1 MLKSLVVGVS
11 GSASSQAAARLAMQ
25 WGQAHDA
32 NVIGVGVLDDEQLAP
47 AESVPL
53 GGSQF
58 KAERDQIVLAKAE
71 HRLEEILAE
80 FDRACQIAGVQHRS
94 FMTRGNAADRLTQ
107 HAQRADLLVVGHQ
120 RLESTNSIAPT
131 TDTLVTSIKRAV
143 RPIVCV
149 SGLTYSASS
158 VLVAYDGSP
167 QAVRTLAAFVG
178 LGVFADLPI
187 RLITIEKSLGDLA
200 YDTTLAS
207 EFLEAHGYKIDVTCF
222 TTDESPSE
230 ALLRLIEETRP
241 ALVVLGAFGKS
252 WLREVFVG
260 SVTTMLL
267 RKSPAPLFLYH

>member
-32 NVIGVGVLDDEQLAP
+32 KVIGVGVLDEEQLAP

-53 GGSQF
+53 GGGQF
-58 KAERDQIVLAKAE
+58 KTERDQIVLAKAE
-71 HRLEEILAE
+71 HRLEGVLAE
-80 FDRACQIAGVQHRS
+80 FDRACRIAGVQHRS
-94 FMTRGNAADRLTQ
+94 FTTRGNAADRLTE

-120 RLESTNSIAPT
+120 RLESTSSIAPT
-131 TDTLVTSIKRAV
+131 TITLAKSIKQAV

-149 SGLTYSASS
+149 SGLTYSANS

-167 QAVRTLAAFVG
+167 QAARTLAAFVG
-178 LGVFADLPI
+178 LGLYPDLPI
-187 RLITIEKSLGDLA
+187 RLVTIEKSLGDLA

-207 EFLEAHGYKIDVTCF
+207 EFLEAHGFKLDVTCF
-222 TTDESPSE
+222 TSDEPPSDT
-230 ALLRLIEETRP
+230 LLRLIDETRP

-260 SVTTMLL
+260 SVTTTLL
-267 RKSPAPLFLYH
+267 QKSHAPLFLYH

>member
-32 NVIGVGVLDDEQLAP
+32 KVIGVGVLDDEQLAH
-47 AESVPL
+47 AEPVPI
-53 GGSQF
+53 GGGQF

-71 HRLEEILAE
+71 QRLAGVLAE
-80 FDRACQIAGVQHRS
+80 FNRACRIAGVQHRS
-94 FMTRGNAADRLTQ
+94 FVTRGNAAERLTE

-120 RLESTNSIAPT
+120 RLESTNSIVPT
-131 TDTLVTSIKRAV
+131 THTLTASIKRAV

-149 SGLTYSASS
+149 SGLTYTENC

-167 QAVRTLAAFVG
+167 QAARTVAAFVG
-178 LGVFADLPI
+178 LGLFADLPI

-207 EFLEAHGYKIDVTCF
+207 EFLEAHGFKIDVTCF
-222 TTDESPSE
+222 TSNESPSE
-230 ALLRLIEETRP
+230 ALLRLIDETRP

-252 WLREVFVG
+252 WLREVFLG
-260 SVTTMLL
+260 SVTTDLL
-267 RKSPAPLFLYH
+267 HKSHTPLFLYH

>member
-1 MLKSLVVGVS
+1 
-11 GSASSQAAARLAMQ
+11 MQ

-32 NVIGVGVLDDEQLAP
+32 KVIGVGVLDDEQLAP

-58 KAERDQIVLAKAE
+58 KADRDQIVLAKAE
-71 HRLEEILAE
+71 HRLEGVLAE

-120 RLESTNSIAPT
+120 RLESTSSIAPT
-131 TDTLVTSIKRAV
+131 TETLAASIKQAV

-167 QAVRTLAAFVG
+167 QAARTLAAFVG
-178 LGVFADLPI
+178 LGLFADLPI
-187 RLITIEKSLGDLA
+187 RLITIENSLGDLA

-207 EFLEAHGYKIDVTCF
+207 EFLEAHGFKIDVTCF
-222 TTDESPSE
+222 TSDEAPGD
-230 ALLRLIEETRP
+230 ALLRLIEESRP

-252 WLREVFVG
+252 WLREVFLG
-260 SVTTMLL
+260 SVTTTLL
-267 RKSPAPLFLYH
+267 QRSHAPLFLYH

>member
-32 NVIGVGVLDDEQLAP
+32 KVIGVGVLDDEQLAP

-53 GGSQF
+53 GGGQF
-58 KAERDQIVLAKAE
+58 KTERDQIVLTKAE
-71 HRLEEILAE
+71 HRLEEALAE
-80 FDRACQIAGVQHRS
+80 FDRACQIAGVQHQS
-94 FMTRGNAADRLTQ
+94 FKTRGNAAERLTQ
-107 HAQRADLLVVGHQ
+107 HAQRADVLIVGHQ

-131 TDTLVTSIKRAV
+131 TETLAASLKRAV

-149 SGLTYSASS
+149 SGLTYSAKS

-167 QAVRTLAAFVG
+167 QAARTLAAFVG
-178 LGVFADLPI
+178 LGLYADLPI
-187 RLITIEKSLGDLA
+187 RLVTIENSLGDLA

-207 EFLEAHGYKIDVTCF
+207 EFAEAHGFKVDVTCF
-222 TTDESPSE
+222 TSNESPSD
-230 ALLRLIEETRP
+230 ALLRLIDETRP

>member
-11 GSASSQAAARLAMQ
+11 GSASSQAAARRAMQ

-32 NVIGVGVLDDEQLAP
+32 KVIGVGVLDDEQLAP
-47 AESVPL
+47 AESIPL
-53 GGSQF
+53 GGGQF
-58 KAERDQIVLAKAE
+58 KAERGQIVLAKAE
-71 HRLEEILAE
+71 QRLEGVLAE

-131 TDTLVTSIKRAV
+131 TVTLAKSIKQAV

-167 QAVRTLAAFVG
+167 QAARTLAAFVG
-178 LGVFADLPI
+178 LGLFADLPI
-187 RLITIEKSLGDLA
+187 RLVTIEKSLGDLA

-207 EFLEAHGYKIDVTCF
+207 EFLEAHGFKIDVTCF
-222 TTDESPSE
+222 TSDEAPSD

-260 SVTTMLL
+260 SVTTTLL
-267 RKSPAPLFLYH
+267 HKSHAPLFLYH

>member
-32 NVIGVGVLDDEQLAP
+32 KVIGVGVLDDAQLAP

-58 KAERDQIVLAKAE
+58 KTERDQIVLAKAE
-71 HRLEEILAE
+71 QRLDGVLQE
-80 FDRACQIAGVQHRS
+80 FDRACRIAGVQHRS
-94 FMTRGNAADRLTQ
+94 FLTRGRAADRLTEQ
-107 HAQRADLLVVGHQ
+107 SQRADLLVLGHQ
-120 RLESTNSIAPT
+120 RLESTSSIAPT
-131 TDTLVTSIKRAV
+131 TETLATTIKQAV

-149 SGLTYSASS
+149 SGQTYSASS

-167 QAVRTLAAFVG
+167 QAARTLAAFVG
-178 LGVFADLPI
+178 LGLYADLPI
-187 RLITIEKSLGDLA
+187 RLVTIEPSLGDSA

-207 EFLEAHGYKIDVTCF
+207 EFLEAHGFKIDVTCF
-222 TTDESPSE
+222 TSNESPSD

-260 SVTTMLL
+260 SVTTTLL

>member
-32 NVIGVGVLDDEQLAP
+32 KVIGVGVLDDEQLAP

-53 GGSQF
+53 GGGPY

-80 FDRACQIAGVQHRS
+80 FDRACRIAGVQHRS
-94 FMTRGNAADRLTQ
+94 FLTRGNAAERLTE

-120 RLESTNSIAPT
+120 RLESTSSIAPT
-131 TDTLVTSIKRAV
+131 THTLAASIKAAV

-149 SGLTYSASS
+149 SGLTYAANS

-167 QAVRTLAAFVG
+167 QAARTLAGYVG
-178 LGVFADLPI
+178 LGLYSDLPI
-187 RLITIEKSLGDLA
+187 RLVTIEKSLGDMA
-200 YDTTLAS
+200 YHTTLAS
-207 EFLEAHGYKIDVTCF
+207 EFLEAHGLKIDVTCF
-222 TTDESPSE
+222 TSSESPSD
-230 ALLRLIEETRP
+230 ALLRLIDETRP
-241 ALVVLGAFGKS
+241 ALAVLGAFGKS

-260 SVTTMLL
+260 SVTTELL
-267 RKSPAPLFLYH
+267 HKSHAPLFLYH